1 VQALFQDAKWKDTWK
16 DTMLAKVLVVDDEK
30 GVRDLLHSFLKAT
43 GYQAIM
49 ASNGEEAIELA
60 KSESPNAILLDVKMP
75 GIDGVETCRRLRA
88 EEQTRYIPVIMVT
101 AFGTTETEATDAGA
115 DDFVNK
121 PFELKDLA
129 IRIKSVLSIG
139 HITDQAERL
148 MAYMDE
154 LDANRPD

>member
-1 VQALFQDAKWKDTWK
+1 MQ
-16 DTMLAKVLVVDDEK
+16 AKVLIVDDEK

-49 ASNGEEAIELA
+49 ASSGEEAIELA

-101 AFGTTETEATDAGA
+101 AFGTTEKEATDAGA
-115 DDFVNK
+115 DDLINK
-121 PFELKDLA
+121 PFKLTDLA
-129 IRIKSVLSIG
+129 VRVKSLLRIG
-139 HITDQAERL
+139 HLSDPVQRL
-148 MAYMDE
+148 IAYMDE
-154 LDANRPD
+154 LEKNQ

>member
-1 VQALFQDAKWKDTWK
+1 LHSVQAFFQDAKWTDI
-16 DTMLAKVLVVDDEK
+16 MLAKVLVVDDEK
-30 GVRDLLHSFLKAT
+30 GVRDLLHSFLKAE

-115 DDFVNK
+115 DDLVNK

-129 IRIKSVLSIG
+129 IRIKSVLRIG
-139 HITDQAERL
+139 HITDPVQRL
-148 MAYMDE
+148 MTYIDE

>member
-1 VQALFQDAKWKDTWK
+1 
-16 DTMLAKVLVVDDEK
+16 MLAKVLIVDDEK
-30 GVRDLLHSFLKAT
+30 GVRDLLHSFLKAK
-43 GYQAIM
+43 GYQTIM
-49 ASNGEEAIELA
+49 ASSGEEAIKLA

-115 DDFVNK
+115 DDFINK
-121 PFELKDLA
+121 PFNLTDLA
-129 IRIKSVLSIG
+129 VRVESLLRIG
-139 HITDQAERL
+139 HLSDPVKRL
-148 MAYMDE
+148 MTYMDE

>member
-1 VQALFQDAKWKDTWK
+1 MA
-16 DTMLAKVLVVDDEK
+16 AKVLVVDDEK
-30 GVRDLLHSFLKAT
+30 SVRDLLQSFLQGT

-60 KSESPNAILLDVKMP
+60 RSESPNAILLDVKMP

-115 DDFVNK
+115 DDLINK
-121 PFELKDLA
+121 PFNLTDLA
-129 IRIKSVLSIG
+129 VRVKSLLRIG
-139 HITDQAERL
+139 HLSDPADRL
-148 MAYMDE
+148 LTYMDE
-154 LDANRPD
+154 LDANRSD

>member
-1 VQALFQDAKWKDTWK
+1 MQ
-16 DTMLAKVLVVDDEK
+16 AKVLVVDDEK
-30 GVRDLLHSFLKAT
+30 GVRDLLHSFLKAE

-60 KSESPNAILLDVKMP
+60 KSESPNAILLDFKMP

-101 AFGTTETEATDAGA
+101 AFGTTEKEATDAGA
-115 DDFVNK
+115 DDLINK
-121 PFELKDLA
+121 PFNLTDLA
-129 IRIKSVLSIG
+129 VRVKSLLRIG
-139 HITDQAERL
+139 HLSDPVQRL
-148 MAYMDE
+148 MTYMDE

>member
-1 VQALFQDAKWKDTWK
+1 VQALFQDAKWK

-49 ASNGEEAIELA
+49 ASNGEEAIELT

-129 IRIKSVLSIG
+129 IRIKSVLRIG

>member
-1 VQALFQDAKWKDTWK
+1 VQALFQDAKWK

-30 GVRDLLHSFLKAT
+30 GVRDLLHSFLEAA

-129 IRIKSVLSIG
+129 IRIKSVLRIG

>member
-1 VQALFQDAKWKDTWK
+1 MQAFFQDAKWADI
-16 DTMLAKVLVVDDEK
+16 MLAKVLVVDDEK
-30 GVRDLLHSFLKAT
+30 GVRDLLHRFLKAT
-43 GYQAIM
+43 GYQAIL

-60 KSESPNAILLDVKMP
+60 KSESPNAILLDFKMP

-115 DDFVNK
+115 DDLITK
-121 PFELKDLA
+121 PFNLTDLA
-129 IRIKSVLSIG
+129 FRVKSLLRIG
-139 HITDQAERL
+139 HLSDPVQRL
-148 MAYMDE
+148 MTYIDE